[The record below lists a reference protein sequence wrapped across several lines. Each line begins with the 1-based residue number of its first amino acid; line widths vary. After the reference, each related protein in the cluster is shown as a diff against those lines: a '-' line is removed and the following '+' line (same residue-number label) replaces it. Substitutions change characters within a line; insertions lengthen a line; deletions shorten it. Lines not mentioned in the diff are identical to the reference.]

1 MGVGITV
8 EHLNAFYGKT
18 QALFDINITVL
29 ANHATALIGPS
40 GCGKSTFIRCLNRMH
55 ETIPEAR
62 VEGKVHI
69 GDLSVYNG
77 TSATQLR
84 RRVGMVFQKPNPFPT
99 MSIYDNVAAGLKLN
113 GFRNRKQLDEV
124 VHKSLHSLGAVGR
137 SKRSS
142 PQEIRRQP
150 LRRPA
155 AAPLHRPRSRRAT
168 GSSAHG

>member
-8 EHLNAFYGKT
+8 EHLNAFYAKT
-18 QALFDINITVL
+18 QALFDINIVVA

-62 VEGKVHI
+62 VDGKVHI

-113 GFRNRKQLDEV
+113 GFRNRKKLDEV
-124 VHKSLHSLGAVGR
+124 VHRSLH
-137 SKRSS
+137 
-142 PQEIRRQP
+142 
-150 LRRPA
+150 A
-155 AAPLHRPRSRRAT
+155 AALWDEVKDHLHKKSGASLSGGQQQRLCIARAL
-168 GSSAHG
+168 AVQPEVLLM

>member
-18 QALFDINITVL
+18 QALFDINITVQ

-62 VEGKVHI
+62 VEGKVRI

-84 RRVGMVFQKPNPFPT
+84 RRVGMVFQKPNPFP
-99 MSIYDNVAAGLKLN
+99 DH
-113 GFRNRKQLDEV
+113 
-124 VHKSLHSLGAVGR
+124 VHL
-137 SKRSS
+137 
-142 PQEIRRQP
+142 RQ
-150 LRRPA
+150 RG
-155 AAPLHRPRSRRAT
+155 RRAQAERLSQPQTT
-168 GSSAHG
+168 G